1 MRRNKQREQTIS
13 RNIELTQKILERLKP
28 LERDGAISEI
38 QILQQFNQLEAER
51 DDYYNCKPREKS
63 WKTTAEAEQHN

>member
-1 MRRNKQREQTIS
+1 MRRNKQREQTIN

-38 QILQQFNQLEAER
+38 QILQHSISLRQNAMN
-51 DDYYNCKPREKS
+51 YYNCKPREKS